1 MYREYYGL
9 KVKPFQK
16 TPDPN
21 FLYLSRAHEE
31 ALERLRYT
39 VEEKEMMLLTGDI
52 GCGKTT
58 LTRALIDSLDE
69 KHRIVLVINPRLT
82 PYQFLR
88 LTAKR
93 FGIDVDSEKIS
104 KDGLLEA
111 IHGRIYRDYEEGITP
126 VIIIDEAQLIPWRET
141 FEEIRLL
148 TNYQLDDTNLMS
160 LILVGQSEFRKK
172 INLKALEP
180 LRQRIGIF
188 YHIGSLAP
196 DEIKNYVQFR
206 LQKAGRPDLLFTRR
220 ALRAIHGYSGG
231 MPRLINSIANLA
243 LMEGY
248 GQGQDLVDEPQIE
261 AASRELGLHR
271 FN

>member
-9 KVKPFQK
+9 KAKPFQK

-21 FLYLSRAHEE
+21 FLYLSRADEE
-31 ALERLRYT
+31 ALERLRYA
-39 VEEKEMMLLTGDI
+39 VEEKEIMLLTGDI

-88 LTAKR
+88 VTAKR
-93 FGIDVDSEKIS
+93 FDIDVDSEKIS

-111 IHGRIYRDYEEGITP
+111 IHGRISRDYEEGITP

-172 INLKALEP
+172 INLKALKP
-180 LRQRIGIF
+180 LRQRIGLF
-188 YHIGSLAP
+188 YHVGPLAP
-196 DEIKNYVQFR
+196 DELKNYVEFR

-220 ALRAIHGYSGG
+220 ALRAIHRYSGG
-231 MPRLINSIANLA
+231 LPRLINSIANLA

-248 GQGQDLVDEPQIE
+248 GQGQALVDESQIE

>member
-9 KVKPFQK
+9 KAKPFQK

-31 ALERLRYT
+31 ALERLRYA
-39 VEEKEMMLLTGDI
+39 VEEKEIMLLTGDI

-69 KHRIVLVINPRLT
+69 THRIVLVINPRLT

-93 FGIDVDSEKIS
+93 FDIDVDSEKIS

-111 IHGRIYRDYEEGITP
+111 IHGRIYRDYEDGISP
-126 VIIIDEAQLIPWRET
+126 VMIIDEAQLIPWRET

-148 TNYQLDDTNLMS
+148 TNYQLDDTNLLS

-196 DEIKNYVQFR
+196 DEIKNYVEFR
-206 LQKAGRPDLLFTRR
+206 LQKAGRPDLLFTQS
-220 ALRAIHGYSGG
+220 ALRALHRYSNG

-248 GQGQDLVDEPQIE
+248 GQGADLVDEPQIE
-261 AASRELGLHR
+261 AAARELGLHR